1 MGILRHRRIRR
12 QETVPNDDDLESI
25 DDDDEEDDE
34 EDKSS
39 MTTSS
44 TIALP
49 LTSTKNPYN
58 TATAV
63 GQDIIKKVP
72 SKYAEKEVC

>member
-12 QETVPNDDDLESI
+12 QETVPNDDDLEPI
-25 DDDDEEDDE
+25 DDDDDDEEDDE
-34 EDKSS
+34 SS

-44 TIALP
+44 SIALP
-49 LTSTKNPYN
+49 STSTKNPYD